1 MKQSLLL
8 VVLLLTTALSYSQK
22 KEKIK
27 GSKIV
32 TVERKQIEAFD
43 ALEVSD
49 NVEIFLVKGSENS
62 IEVEADDNLHQAI
75 DIVLNGSTL
84 RISTLKSITSFKK
97 LSVRVTYTDTFN
109 NIYAKNE
116 SKVTA
121 LADIELET
129 ITVKCTDYSKALLNV
144 KTTNFTLNCE
154 DKSSVE
160 MNLKTE
166 KTTITLTKNTVL
178 KALVNS
184 KELTLDQ
191 YQKSSAAVEGDVENC
206 KVRLDNNAN
215 FTGKNLS
222 TLFTDITAEGYSNA
236 SINVK
241 DTVTIVATAKSE
253 IELYGDQ
260 KIIIT
265 RFEDS
270 AVLKKKPTK

>member
-8 VVLLLTTALSYSQK
+8 LLLLLNTALAYSQK

-32 TVERKQIEAFD
+32 TVERKQIESFD

-49 NVEIFLVKGSENS
+49 NLEIILVKGTENA

-84 RISTLKSITSFKK
+84 RLSTLKSISSYKK
-97 LSVRVTYTDTFN
+97 LSLRITYTDSFK

-116 SKVTA
+116 SQVTA
-121 LADIELET
+121 LADLELET
-129 ITVKCTDYSKALLNV
+129 ITIKSIDNSKALLNV
-144 KTTNFTLNCE
+144 KVTNFILNAE

-160 MNLKTE
+160 LNLKAE
-166 KTTITLTKNTVL
+166 KTTITLTKNSVI
-178 KALVNS
+178 KALINS

-191 YQKSSAAVEGDVENC
+191 YQKSSAAVEGDVENF
-206 KVRLDNNAN
+206 KLRLDNNAN

-222 TLFTDITAEGYSNA
+222 TLLTDITAEGYSNA

-241 DTVTIVATAKSE
+241 DTLTISATAKSE

>member
-8 VVLLLTTALSYSQK
+8 LLLLLNTALAYSQK

-32 TVERKQIEAFD
+32 TVERKQIESFD

-49 NVEIFLVKGSENS
+49 NLEIILVKGTENA

-84 RISTLKSITSFKK
+84 RLSTLKSISSYKK
-97 LSVRVTYTDTFN
+97 LSLRITYTDSFK

-116 SKVTA
+116 SQVIA
-121 LADIELET
+121 LADLELET
-129 ITVKCTDYSKALLNV
+129 ITIKSIDNSKALLNV
-144 KTTNFTLNCE
+144 KVTNFILNAE

-160 MNLKTE
+160 LNLKAE
-166 KTTITLTKNTVL
+166 KTTITLTKNSVI
-178 KALVNS
+178 KALINS

-191 YQKSSAAVEGDVENC
+191 YQKSSAAVEGDVENF
-206 KVRLDNNAN
+206 KLRLDNNAN

-222 TLFTDITAEGYSNA
+222 TLLTDITAEGYSNA

-241 DTVTIVATAKSE
+241 DTLTISATAKSE

-260 KIIIT
+260 RIFIT
-265 RFEDS
+265 RFEVS